1 MTTDIATKLQELL
14 DREAIRDLP
23 ARYCHCVW
31 RQDVPAIVDLFTE
44 DGSIAMG
51 TGEAATRGHA
61 ELRKMYERALNDL
74 APRPF
79 IHNHVVEL
87 QGSDRAI
94 GTCYVEICGVRDS
107 ESMVAA
113 GFYDDVYRKVGG
125 AWKFQSRDV
134 TMHYMTTLKEGWAA
148 QIRAGRVRYSPR

>member
-1 MTTDIATKLQELL
+1 MASDVSAKLQELL

-31 RQDVPAIVDLFTE
+31 QQDVPAIVSLFTE
-44 DGSIAMG
+44 DGSIALG
-51 TGEAATRGHA
+51 TGEPPPRGHS
-61 ELRKMYERALNDL
+61 ELRKMYEQALNDL

-87 QGSDRAI
+87 QGPDRAI
-94 GTCYVEICGVRDS
+94 GTCYVEISGVRND

-113 GFYDDVYRKVGG
+113 GYYNDVYRKVGG
-125 AWKFQSRDV
+125 EWKFQSRDV
-134 TMHYMTTLKEGWAA
+134 TLHYMATLKEGWAA
-148 QIRAGRVRYSPR
+148 QIRARAARNASR